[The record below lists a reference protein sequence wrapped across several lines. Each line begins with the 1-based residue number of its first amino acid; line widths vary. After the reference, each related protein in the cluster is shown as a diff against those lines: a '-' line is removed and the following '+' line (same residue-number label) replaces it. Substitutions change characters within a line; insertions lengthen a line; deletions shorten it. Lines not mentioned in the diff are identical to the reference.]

1 MNKQHCRSLVKWAVL
16 VGLSLFVFFSCSSTP
31 TEGIQGEGA
40 QSVQE
45 ATGKTAK
52 SEPVVQEPEVFTT
65 VNFAQRLQKALD
77 EGTIEDALAL
87 FQELPPEYEDDM
99 DMQLIYASLLVSAG
113 KLDEASDVT
122 NKLLASHP
130 ENSDVMMLSV
140 MLAKAS
146 GDSATKNAKIKELLK
161 TDPTNSDANVALAED
176 QMLRRNY
183 KLAGQY
189 YSKGLEGDPNHI
201 DALSGY
207 GQATYY
213 TGDDRASRSAFNKIL
228 ELDPDNSI
236 AYSFLG
242 KLDAV
247 DENYYSA
254 TKNIEKAIAI
264 DDDIFDY
271 WLDYGQYLRYQGKFQ
286 EAENAWIKA
295 KDLRPDYFL
304 GYAYLAGLYDEQ
316 NRLDE
321 SLAMYRKVVQ
331 YNPKYYFAYESIG
344 MLAWHEKNYAEA
356 RAAFEKA
363 YTAYSDNISYPLMIA
378 ATYLKENKTK
388 ECKNFLTK
396 VMKNRPTDSLEYVML
411 RLYYD
416 GLADQRVAQ
425 KIANESN
432 KNLKGKMM
440 YYYGLFNEMHGND
453 VQAKK
458 YYTDILALNSPMFF
472 EYRLAEW
479 AVGESLK

>member
-1 MNKQHCRSLVKWAVL
+1 MNKQLVKWAAL
-16 VGLSLFVFFSCSSTP
+16 VGLCAYVFFSCSSTP
-31 TEGIQGEGA
+31 TEVPTTTQEVGESA
-40 QSVQE
+40 PSI
-45 ATGKTAK
+45 
-52 SEPVVQEPEVFTT
+52 SEPAVQEPEVFTT
-65 VNFAQRLQKALD
+65 VNFAQRLQKTLD

-87 FQELPPEYEDDM
+87 FQELPPEYEDDL

-113 KLDEASDVT
+113 KLDEASTVT
-122 NKLLASHP
+122 DKLLASHP

-146 GDSATKNAKIKELLK
+146 GDSTAKNAKLKELLK
-161 TDPTNSDANVALAED
+161 NDPSNSDANVALADD

-189 YSKGLEGDPNHI
+189 YRKGLEGDPNHI

-207 GQATYY
+207 GQASYY
-213 TGDDRASRSAFNKIL
+213 NGDDRASRSAFNKIL

-242 KLDAV
+242 KLDAA

-264 DDDIFDY
+264 DDDILDY

-286 EAENAWIKA
+286 EAEAAWIKA
-295 KDLRPDYFL
+295 KDLKPDYFL

-321 SLAMYRKVVQ
+321 SLEMYRKVVQ

-344 MLAWHEKNYAEA
+344 MLAWNKKNYAES
-356 RAAFEKA
+356 RAAFQKA

-378 ATYLKENKTK
+378 ATYLKENNTKDCKT
-388 ECKNFLTK
+388 FLTK

-440 YYYGLFNEMHGND
+440 YYYGLFNEINSNKIKK
-453 VQAKK
+453 KK
-458 YYTDILALNSPMFF
+458 YYTDVLALNSTMFF

-479 AVGESLK
+479 AVGESMK

>member
-1 MNKQHCRSLVKWAVL
+1 MNKHHVKWLAL
-16 VGLSLFVFFSCSSTP
+16 LGLCSFLLFSCGSTP
-31 TEGIQGEGA
+31 TEEP
-40 QSVQE
+40 QSE
-45 ATGKTAK
+45 LSSITEEY
-52 SEPVVQEPEVFTT
+52 SEMSEPEVFTT
-65 VNFAQRLQKALD
+65 VNFAQKLQELLK
-77 EGTIEDALAL
+77 EGTNEDALAL
-87 FQELPPEYEDDM
+87 FQELPPEYEDDL
-99 DMQLIYASLLVSAG
+99 DMQLIYASLLVSAD
-113 KLDEASDVT
+113 KLEEAAKVT
-122 NKLLASHP
+122 DNLLASHP

-146 GDSATKNAKIKELLK
+146 GDSAKKNAKLKELLK
-161 TDPTNSDANVALAED
+161 NDPNNSDANVALADD

-189 YSKGLEGDPNHI
+189 YSKGLENDPNHL

-207 GQATYY
+207 GQASYY
-213 TGDDRASRSAFNKIL
+213 IGDDRASRAAFKKII
-228 ELDPDNSI
+228 ELDPENSI

-242 KLDAV
+242 KLDAA

-254 TKNIEKAIAI
+254 TKNIEKALAI

-271 WLDYGQYLRYQGKFQ
+271 WLDYGQYLRFQGKFQ

-295 KDLRPDYFL
+295 KDLSPEYFL

-321 SLAMYRKVVQ
+321 SLEMYRKVIQ

-344 MLAWHEKNYAEA
+344 MLAWHKNNYAEA
-356 RAAFEKA
+356 RASFEKA
-363 YTAYSDNISYPLMIA
+363 YAAYSDNISYPLMIA

-388 ECKNFLTK
+388 ECKNFLAK
-396 VMKNRPTDSLEYVML
+396 VMKNRSTDSLEYTVL

-425 KIANESN
+425 RIANEN
-432 KNLKGKMM
+432 NRNLKGKMM
-440 YYYGLFNEMHGND
+440 YYYGLFQEMHGND
-453 VQAKK
+453 VQSKK
-458 YYTDILALNSPMFF
+458 YYTDVLAMNSPMFF

-479 AVGESLK
+479 AVGGSLK

>member
-1 MNKQHCRSLVKWAVL
+1 MNKQLVKWAAL
-16 VGLSLFVFFSCSSTP
+16 VGLCAFVFFSCSSTP
-31 TEGIQGEGA
+31 TETPSGDA
-40 QSVQE
+40 PAKTQE
-45 ATGKTAK
+45 ARESASSI
-52 SEPVVQEPEVFTT
+52 SEPAVQEPEVFTT
-65 VNFAQRLQKALD
+65 VNFAQRLQKTLD

-87 FQELPPEYEDDM
+87 FQELPPEYEDDL
-99 DMQLIYASLLVSAG
+99 DMQLIYASLLISAG
-113 KLDEASDVT
+113 KLDESSAVT
-122 NKLLASHP
+122 DKLLASHP
-130 ENSDVMMLSV
+130 EDSDVMMLAI

-146 GDSATKNAKIKELLK
+146 GDSSTKNAKLKELLK
-161 TDPTNSDANVALAED
+161 NDPTNSDANVALADD
-176 QMLRRNY
+176 QMLKRNY

-189 YSKGLEGDPNHI
+189 YRKGLEGDPNHI

-207 GQATYY
+207 GQASYY
-213 TGDDRASRSAFNKIL
+213 NGDDRASRSAFNKIL

-264 DDDIFDY
+264 DDDILDY
-271 WLDYGQYLRYQGKFQ
+271 WLDYGQYLRYQGKYQ

-295 KDLRPDYFL
+295 KDLKPDYFL

-321 SLAMYRKVVQ
+321 SLEMYRKVVQ

-344 MLAWHEKNYAEA
+344 MLAWNKKNYAEA
-356 RAAFEKA
+356 RAAFQKA

-378 ATYLKENKTK
+378 ATYLKENNTK
-388 ECKNFLTK
+388 DCKAFLTK
-396 VMKNRPTDSLEYVML
+396 IMKNRATDSLEYVML

-425 KIANESN
+425 KIANETN

-440 YYYGLFNEMHGND
+440 YYYGLFNEIYGND

-479 AVGESLK
+479 AVGESMK

>member
-1 MNKQHCRSLVKWAVL
+1 MNKQLVKWTAL
-16 VGLSLFVFFSCSSTP
+16 VGFCTFVFFSCSSTP
-31 TEGIQGEGA
+31 TESSSNEA
-40 QSVQE
+40 PATTQE
-45 ATGKTAK
+45 AKDLASST
-52 SEPVVQEPEVFTT
+52 SEPEVQEPEVFTT
-65 VNFAQRLQKALD
+65 VNFAQRLQKTLD

-87 FQELPPEYEDDM
+87 FQELPPEYEDDL

-113 KLDEASDVT
+113 KLDEASAVT
-122 NKLLASHP
+122 DKLLASHP

-146 GDSATKNAKIKELLK
+146 GDSSAKNAKLKELLK
-161 TDPTNSDANVALAED
+161 NDPTNSDANVALADD
-176 QMLRRNY
+176 QMLKRNY

-189 YSKGLEGDPNHI
+189 YRKGLEGDPNHI

-207 GQATYY
+207 GQASYY
-213 TGDDRASRSAFNKIL
+213 NGDDRASRSAFNKIL

-264 DDDIFDY
+264 DDDILDY

-286 EAENAWIKA
+286 EAEAAWIKA
-295 KDLRPDYFL
+295 KDLKPDYFL

-321 SLAMYRKVVQ
+321 SLEMYRKVVQ

-344 MLAWHEKNYAEA
+344 MLAWNKKNYAEA
-356 RAAFEKA
+356 RAAFQKA

-378 ATYLKENKTK
+378 ATYLKENNTKDCKT
-388 ECKNFLTK
+388 FLTK

-425 KIANESN
+425 KIANETN
-432 KNLKGKMM
+432 RNLKGKMM
-440 YYYGLFNEMHGND
+440 YYYGLFNEIYGND

-479 AVGESLK
+479 AVGESMK

>member
-1 MNKQHCRSLVKWAVL
+1 MNKHHVKWVAL
-16 VGLSLFVFFSCSSTP
+16 LGLCSFLFFSCGSTP
-31 TEGIQGEGA
+31 TGEP
-40 QSVQE
+40 QSEDTSVIEEAPEVSESKVQE
-45 ATGKTAK
+45 P
-52 SEPVVQEPEVFTT
+52 EVQEPEVFTT
-65 VNFAQRLQKALD
+65 VNFAQRLQKVLE
-77 EGTIEDALAL
+77 EGTNEDALAL
-87 FQELPPEYEDDM
+87 FQELPPEYEDDL

-113 KLDEASDVT
+113 KLDEASKVT
-122 NKLLASHP
+122 DKLLASHP
-130 ENSDVMMLSV
+130 KNSDVMMLSV

-146 GDSATKNAKIKELLK
+146 GNTAQKNAKLKELLK
-161 TDPTNSDANVALAED
+161 NDPHNSDANVALADD

-189 YSKGLEGDPNHI
+189 YRKGLEKDPNHL

-213 TGDDRASRSAFNKIL
+213 IGDDRASRAAFKKII

-242 KLDAV
+242 KLDAA

-254 TKNIEKAIAI
+254 TKNIEKALSI
-264 DDDIFDY
+264 DNDIFDY

-295 KDLRPDYFL
+295 KDLSPNYFL

-321 SLAMYRKVVQ
+321 SLEMYRKVVQ
-331 YNPKYYFAYESIG
+331 YNPKYYFAYEAIG
-344 MLAWHEKNYAEA
+344 MLAWHKNNYAEA

-363 YTAYSDNISYPLMIA
+363 FSAYSDNISYPLMIA
-378 ATYLKENKTK
+378 ATYLKEEKVK
-388 ECKNFLTK
+388 DCKNFLTK
-396 VMKNRPTDSLEYVML
+396 VMKNRATDSLEYIML

-425 KIANESN
+425 RIANEN
-432 KNLKGKMM
+432 NRNLKGKMM
-440 YYYGLFNEMHGND
+440 YYYGLFNEIHGND
-453 VQAKK
+453 VQSKK
-458 YYTDILALNSPMFF
+458 YYTDVLAMNSPMFF

-479 AVGESLK
+479 AIGGSLK

>member
-1 MNKQHCRSLVKWAVL
+1 MNKQLVKWAAL
-16 VGLSLFVFFSCSSTP
+16 VGLCAYVFFSCSSTP
-31 TEGIQGEGA
+31 TEASTTI
-40 QSVQE
+40 QE
-45 ATGKTAK
+45 AGESAPSI
-52 SEPVVQEPEVFTT
+52 SEPAVQEPEVFTT
-65 VNFAQRLQKALD
+65 VNFAQRLQKTLD

-113 KLDEASDVT
+113 KLDEASAVT
-122 NKLLASHP
+122 DKLLASHP

-146 GDSATKNAKIKELLK
+146 GDSTAKNANLKELLK
-161 TDPTNSDANVALAED
+161 SDPTNSDANVALADD

-189 YSKGLEGDPNHI
+189 YRKGLEKDPNHL

-213 TGDDRASRSAFNKIL
+213 IGDDRASRAAFKKII

-242 KLDAV
+242 KLDAA

-264 DDDIFDY
+264 DDDILDY

-286 EAENAWIKA
+286 EAEAAWIKA
-295 KDLRPDYFL
+295 KDLKPDYFL

-321 SLAMYRKVVQ
+321 SLEMYRKVVQ

-344 MLAWHEKNYAEA
+344 MLAWNKKNYAEA
-356 RAAFEKA
+356 RAAFQKA

-378 ATYLKENKTK
+378 ATYLKENNTKDCKT
-388 ECKNFLTK
+388 FLTK

-425 KIANESN
+425 KIANETN
-432 KNLKGKMM
+432 RNLKGKMM
-440 YYYGLFNEMHGND
+440 YYYGLFNEIHGND
-453 VQAKK
+453 VQSKK

-479 AVGESLK
+479 AVGESIK

>member
-16 VGLSLFVFFSCSSTP
+16 VGLCLFVFFSCSSTP

-52 SEPVVQEPEVFTT
+52 SEHVVQEPEVFTT

-344 MLAWHEKNYAEA
+344 MLAWHEKNYA
-356 RAAFEKA
+356 
-363 YTAYSDNISYPLMIA
+363 
-378 ATYLKENKTK
+378 
-388 ECKNFLTK
+388 
-396 VMKNRPTDSLEYVML
+396 
-411 RLYYD
+411 
-416 GLADQRVAQ
+416 
-425 KIANESN
+425 
-432 KNLKGKMM
+432 
-440 YYYGLFNEMHGND
+440 
-453 VQAKK
+453 
-458 YYTDILALNSPMFF
+458 
-472 EYRLAEW
+472 
-479 AVGESLK
+479 